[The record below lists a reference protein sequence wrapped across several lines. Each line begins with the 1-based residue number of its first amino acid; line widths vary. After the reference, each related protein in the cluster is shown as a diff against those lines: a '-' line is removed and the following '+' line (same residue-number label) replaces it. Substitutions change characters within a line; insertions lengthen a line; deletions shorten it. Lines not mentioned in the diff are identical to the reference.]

1 MQYECFVKV
10 GPVVTCGAKSWVLT
24 NKMEIAIMIWERKIL
39 RQIYGP
45 TYGNGSP
52 GIEMNR
58 DIYNKFKSPD
68 IITLKYTYCKGLGM

>member
-10 GPVVTCGAKSWVLT
+10 GPIVTYDAKSWVLT
-24 NKMEIAIMIWERKIL
+24 NKMEIALMMWERKIL

-45 TYGNGSP
+45 NGSP

-58 DIYNKFKSPD
+58 DIYNKFKSPN
-68 IITLKYTYCKGLGM
+68 IITHNL